1 MKKSL
6 QNVSK
11 IPTTKNH
18 FPEIKGFRPRSLNW
32 GTVIIATDCKLRVL
46 CADFSKCGIIRFTKI
61 ICRRN

>member
-18 FPEIKGFRPRSLNW
+18 FQEIKGFRLRSLNW
-32 GTVIIATDCKLRVL
+32 GTVIIATELRVL